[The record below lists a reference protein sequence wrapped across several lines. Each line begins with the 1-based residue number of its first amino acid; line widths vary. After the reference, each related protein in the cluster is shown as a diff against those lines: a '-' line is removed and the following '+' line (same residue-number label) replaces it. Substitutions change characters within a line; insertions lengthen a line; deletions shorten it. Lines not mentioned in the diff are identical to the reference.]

1 MIQLNIQ
8 TDSTTTEAKVFS
20 GKYNQ
25 ISLARRGHHISFI
38 STPGNIQRLP
48 KVPLDIAHLISFIPL
63 HHISFISTS
72 FLSSP
77 QIDSTEFQLC
87 VMTSTSSAIT
97 KTHKN

>member
-8 TDSTTTEAKVFS
+8 TDSTTTEAKVFE
-20 GKYNQ
+20 
-25 ISLARRGHHISFI
+25 
-38 STPGNIQRLP
+38 
-48 KVPLDIAHLISFIPL
+48 V
-63 HHISFISTS
+63 
-72 FLSSP
+72 